1 MRTTVD
7 IDEMVLREA
16 KVRAA
21 SSGRTLGQLIDD
33 ALRLSFARTL
43 KPSAGG
49 QVELPTYGRG
59 GLLPGV
65 DLDDSAALGD
75 LMDGLA

>member
-7 IDEMVLREA
+7 IDETVLREA
-16 KVRAA
+16 KARAA
-21 SSGRTLGQLIDD
+21 RSGRTLGQLIDD

-43 KPSAGG
+43 KPAAGRA
-49 QVELPTYGRG
+49 ELPTYGRG